1 MHVNHPP
8 PPGPFQPCSL
18 HFAVKQNLRLCCNSQ
33 GFHYRY
39 QRQAGSCSNSP
50 LKSQA
55 GKAKITFGSLLCDAE
70 KSQLWTWSQ
79 VLPSSYSKV
88 AIVEAIFKNLILLC

>member
-1 MHVNHPP
+1 MW
-8 PPGPFQPCSL
+8 
-18 HFAVKQNLRLCCNSQ
+18 ATIAER
-33 GFHYRY
+33 
-39 QRQAGSCSNSP
+39 
-50 LKSQA
+50 
-55 GKAKITFGSLLCDAE
+55 E